1 MEQKTCNILSI
12 DAWAEGEDS
21 WTWNQWFKV
30 GSCPLSLVDQPK
42 ESILEWFYREGF
54 IRQTEEGDIEDDGHN
69 VVIVD
74 AKTREPIFAI
84 EYGIHY

>member
-1 MEQKTCNILSI
+1 MKICNILSI
-12 DAWAEGEDS
+12 DAWPEGEDS

-30 GSCPLSLVDQPK
+30 GECPLTLIDQSK

-54 IRQTEEGDIEDDGHN
+54 IRQTEGGDIDDDGHN

-74 AKTREPIFAI
+74 GKTREPIFAI
-84 EYGIHY
+84 EYGVHL